1 MDVIGLGTI
10 AMDIVMQVDALP
22 KEDGF
27 GVIKSTNYFPGGS
40 GTNVIVQ
47 ASRLGAQCGYIA
59 QIGDDFIGKDICKS
73 LQDEKL
79 NIDAMLVKAGGISLH
94 TNIVVD
100 DEGKKFILLN
110 MGNAFLSMNS
120 SDIDMNYIKSSKIFY
135 TDLLPGEP
143 AIAALKAAKEASLK
157 TAFNMQVGLQ
167 NMEGFGVSRETIL
180 ETLKYVDVFAPCRD
194 GLYALT
200 GTTDL
205 KGCKEY
211 IRKYFNG
218 VLLIT
223 LGAEGSAAFDN
234 NSEMLKIPVM
244 KTEVVDTTGAG
255 DSYMGSF
262 IYAYMLKKM
271 DLKAAMNFA
280 TACAAYTCRGLGAR
294 SSPVL
299 SQIEEFIKNHRL

>member
-1 MDVIGLGTI
+1 MVVIGLGTI
-10 AMDIVMQVDALP
+10 AMDIVMQVDTLP

-59 QIGDDFIGKDICKS
+59 QIGDDAIGKDICKS
-73 LQDEKL
+73 LQDEKI
-79 NIDAMLVKAGGISLH
+79 NTDAMLVKAGGTSLH

-110 MGNAFLSMNS
+110 MGDSFLSMSS
-120 SDIDMNYIKSSKIFY
+120 SDIEMNYIKSANIFY

-143 AIAALKAAKEASLK
+143 AITALKAAKAANLE

-167 NMEGFGVSRETIL
+167 NMEGFGVSRVTIL
-180 ETLKYVDVFAPCRD
+180 EALKYVDVFAPCRD
-194 GLYALT
+194 SLYALT

-205 KGCKEY
+205 KGCNRY
-211 IRKYFNG
+211 IRKYFDG

-223 LGAEGSAAFDN
+223 LGAEGSAAFDK
-234 NSEMLKIPVM
+234 NSEILKIPVL

-280 TACAAYTCRGLGAR
+280 TACAAYTCKGLGAR
-294 SSPVL
+294 SAPTL
-299 SQIEEFIKNHRL
+299 SEAEEFIKNYSL

>member
-1 MDVIGLGTI
+1 MDLVGLGTI
-10 AMDIVMQVDALP
+10 AMDIVMQVDTLP

-47 ASRLGAQCGYIA
+47 ASRLGTHCGFIA
-59 QIGDDFIGKDICKS
+59 QTGDDAIGKDIRRS
-73 LQDEKL
+73 LQDENI
-79 NIDAMLVKAGGISLH
+79 NIDAMFIKSGGVSLH

-110 MGNAFLSMNS
+110 MGDAFLSLNS
-120 SDIDMNYIKSSKIFY
+120 SDMDLNYVKSSKVFY

-143 AIAALKAAKEASLK
+143 AIAALKVAREANVK
-157 TAFNMQVGLQ
+157 TAFNMQVGLPT
-167 NMEGFGVSRETIL
+167 MEGFGVSKEVIL
-180 ETLKYVDVFAPCRD
+180 DTLKYVDVFAPCRD
-194 GLYALT
+194 GLYALA

-205 KGCKEY
+205 CECNRF

-223 LGAEGSAAFDN
+223 LGAEGSVSFDN
-234 NSEMLKIPVM
+234 SSKMIKMPVI

-255 DSYMGSF
+255 DSFMGSF
-262 IYAYMLKKM
+262 IYAYMHKKVE
-271 DLKAAMNFA
+271 LEAAMYFA

-294 SSPVL
+294 SNPTL
-299 SQIEEFIKNHRL
+299 SQIEKFLKHL